1 VSEYEPELANLAARL
16 GANIAPG
23 QTVVVNAKLG
33 QETLARALAVA
44 CYDRGAHQVEVSYA
58 DPHVQRARLQH
69 APDEALGTVIPWVR
83 YRPTALAEMQGAL
96 IGLSGPS
103 APGLLDDLDPGRIGR
118 DTVQLI
124 EWVKVIADRS
134 VNWTIVPGPSL
145 AWAELVFPALD
156 GEAALARLWEQIAR
170 VCRLDE
176 PDPLSAWRQ
185 RTAELARAAQ
195 RLDAAGLDSLHFTG
209 PGTDLHVGLLAGVHW
224 EGGTFKTNWG
234 REHLPNVPTEEVFTS
249 PDPVRTEGIVTST
262 KPLLVSGRVVKGLR
276 VRFEGGRAVAI
287 DADEG
292 ADLLRELVAHDENG
306 NRLGEVALVDGSGR
320 IDELG
325 TIFHD
330 TLLDENAASHIA
342 LGSGF
347 AHLAGDDSVAAQIN
361 SSAVH
366 TDFMIGGPDVRVTG
380 TTRDGRE
387 LPVLIDGRWQLPN

>member
-1 VSEYEPELANLAARL
+1 VSEYESALADLAA
-16 GANIAPG
+16 GHGVNVAPG

-33 QETLARALAVA
+33 QEALARALAVA
-44 CYDRGAHQVEVSYA
+44 CYDRGAHQVEVTYA
-58 DPHVQRARLQH
+58 DPHLQRARLQH
-69 APDEALGTVIPWVR
+69 APEEALGTVIPWVR
-83 YRPTALAEMQGAL
+83 QRPKELADMQGAL

-118 DTVQLI
+118 DAVQLI
-124 EWVKVIADRS
+124 EWVKVIVEKA
-134 VNWTIVPGPSL
+134 VNWTIVPGPTQ
-145 AWAELVFPALD
+145 AWANLVFPTLA
-156 GEAALARLWEQIAR
+156 GEAALARLWDQIAH

-185 RTAELARAAQ
+185 RTDELARAAQ

-209 PGTDLHVGLLAGVHW
+209 PGTDLRVGLLAGVHW
-224 EGGTFKTNWG
+224 EGGTFTTRWG
-234 REHLPNVPTEEVFTS
+234 REHQPNIPTEEVFTS
-249 PDPVRTEGIVTST
+249 PDPERTEGTVTST

-276 VRFEGGRAVAI
+276 VRFQAGRAVAI

-292 ADLLRELVAHDENG
+292 ADLLRELVARDENG

-347 AHLAGDDSVAAQIN
+347 GHLADEESVAAQIN

-366 TDFMIGGPDVRVTG
+366 TDFMIGGREVRVTG
-380 TTRDGRE
+380 TTRDGHDV
-387 LPVLIDGRWQLPN
+387 PVLIDGGWQLP